1 MLPHC
6 LYGGQNLCHMSGGKT
21 LEVTGT
27 ACDGSERLH
36 ASPGT
41 DYFMNNLQLY
51 LNHFGLKSRPFS
63 LAPDPGYLYWTPAHK
78 RAWTL
83 LEYGLL
89 TCAPITLITG
99 EVGAGKTTL
108 LHQLLISA
116 DPLLTIGLV
125 ANAHGTRG
133 ELLQWVLQALGLEI
147 NQGEG
152 YVAQFDRLQQFLI
165 GEYAAGRRVVLVFD
179 EAQNLTREA
188 LEELRMLTNI
198 NSGADELMQLVLAGQ
213 PELRDIVRRP
223 DMTQFAQRVAVS
235 VHLGAMSADEIRGYI
250 AHRVE
255 VAGGKPDLFTDGAVA
270 LIYRM
275 TDGVPR
281 LVNQLAELSLAYAFG
296 GTEERVGEKSV
307 QAVLDDG
314 VFFGAG
320 SSPRLV
326 TPAEEREASIGKR
339 VE

>member
-1 MLPHC
+1 
-6 LYGGQNLCHMSGGKT
+6 
-21 LEVTGT
+21 
-27 ACDGSERLH
+27 
-36 ASPGT
+36 
-41 DYFMNNLQLY
+41 MNNLQLY
-51 LNHFGLKSRPFS
+51 LNHFGLQSRPFS
-63 LAPDPGYLYWTPAHK
+63 LTPDPDYLYWTPAHK

-108 LHQLLISA
+108 LRHFLNSA
-116 DPLLTIGLV
+116 DPLLSIGLV
-125 ANAHGTRG
+125 ANAHGARG
-133 ELLQWVLQALGLEI
+133 ELLQWVLQALGIEI
-147 NQGEG
+147 TEGEG

-165 GEYAAGRRVVLVFD
+165 SEYAAGRRVVLVFD
-179 EAQNLTREA
+179 EAQNLTRES

-198 NSGADELMQLVLAGQ
+198 NSGSDELMQLVLAGQ
-213 PELRDIVRRP
+213 PELRDMVRRP
-223 DMTQFAQRVAVS
+223 DMAQFAQRVAVS
-235 VHLGAMSADEIRGYI
+235 FHLGPMTADEIRGYI

-255 VAGGKPDLFTDGAVA
+255 VAGGKSDLFTDAAVA

-281 LVNQLAELSLAYAFG
+281 LVNQLAELSLLYAFG
-296 GTEERVGEKSV
+296 GSEETVGEKSV

-326 TPAEEREASIGKR
+326 PDAEEPEADVGKR
-339 VE
+339 AE